1 LKIQSN
7 VYEYFLN
14 GFAQIIVVR
23 DDAEAKKAS
32 DALTL
37 AKVTNYVLPDFR
49 ANYGDDLRSFE
60 SELKQMNNALS
71 KFYSHE
77 KAVLVAPFKTLSHP
91 LPKAKYLQPLAFEFG
106 QSYDF
111 EKLKQTLYFYGYRFV
126 DIVESSGEV
135 SVRGD
140 IVDIFAPNTDNPLR
154 LSFFDDEIESIRAFD
169 VQSQKSKPEEFESI
183 SVLPAFLSLD
193 ESTYQSIE
201 QKVLQ
206 SNFDVF
212 YKDIESLGFW
222 YLEDFGVNLLKAYKA
237 MNVSFTQEDIDEHY
251 EFNKNLVDKNDFNLQ
266 KIPEAK
272 QFKEIEVVDINEML
286 SYHKGKKITLIGK
299 NETVFRRCNV
309 KDIQNFTHL
318 YSDIIVNLVS
328 SKELVVS
335 LNQKQ
340 KPKKVKKS
348 SIMLDELNI
357 GDLVVHEDYGIGKFK
372 SVEKR
377 SIMGATREFVVIE
390 YQNKDQLL
398 LPVESLNLIDR
409 FISSGGVLPIV
420 DKLGK
425 NSFKRVKEKVKEK
438 LFAIA
443 DELIKNAAKR
453 LMQKAKV
460 LKTDELELFQAS
472 AGFEYTDDQIAA
484 CKAIQNDL
492 ASAQVMDR
500 LLSGDVGFGKTE
512 VAMNA
517 IFIAAKSGAQ
527 SVMVVPTTLL
537 ANQHYKSIKQRLDS
551 FGIKVAKVD
560 RFVSAAK
567 KSEIKQRLKANELD
581 LVVGTHAVLAMEFA
595 NLQLVIIDEEHK
607 FGVKQK
613 EALKQLSHNTHLLS
627 MSATPIPRSLNMALS
642 KVKTFS
648 ELYTPPSERKGVRTF
663 VKSYDNKLVKEIIL
677 RELRRGGQ
685 LFYIYNS
692 IAGIEDKKRRLLEIL
707 PKLRIAILHSKV
719 PQAKTEKI
727 MVDFEAGGYDLL
739 LSTTVVESGIH
750 LPKVNSIIVDC
761 ADNFGIAD
769 LHQLR
774 GRVGRGDKE
783 GFAYFLVENKDI
795 LTEQSQKRLLALE
808 SHSHLGSGAVLA
820 MHDLEIR
827 GGGNIVGE
835 AQSGNIKHI
844 GYGLYLK
851 MLEDAIRILSN
862 EESEDKEEVELKL
875 TVTAFLNEDLIG
887 EDRIRLELYRR
898 LTHCESVSEIFDIEE
913 EIVDRFGKLDTYSKQ
928 FLDLMVIKLLS
939 SEKRIKKLANYE
951 QNVTIEFI
959 DGKKEYLKSRS
970 KDDDDILAVVLEFL
984 RK

>member
-14 GFAQIIVVR
+14 GFADIIVVR
-23 DDAEAKKAS
+23 DDVEAKKAS
-32 DALTL
+32 DALSL

-49 ANYGDDLRSFE
+49 ASYGDDLRSFE
-60 SELKQMNNALS
+60 SELKQINNALS
-71 KFYSHE
+71 KFYTH
-77 KAVLVAPFKTLSHP
+77 KNAVLVAPFKTLSHK
-91 LPKAKYLQPLAFEFG
+91 LPKANYLQPLVFEFG
-106 QSYDF
+106 QSYDLQT
-111 EKLKQTLYFYGYRFV
+111 LKQTLYFYGYRFV

-135 SVRGD
+135 SIRGD
-140 IVDIFAPNTDNPLR
+140 IVDIFPPNATNPFR
-154 LSFFDDEIESIRAFD
+154 LSFFDDEVESIRVFD
-169 VQSQKSKPEEFESI
+169 VQSQKSDPEELESFEA
-183 SVLPAFLSLD
+183 LPAFLSLN
-193 ESTYQSIE
+193 ETQYQSIE
-201 QKVLQ
+201 QKVQ
-206 SNFDVF
+206 KSDFDVF

-222 YLEDFGVNLLKAYKA
+222 YLEDFGVNLLQEYGAL
-237 MNVSFTQEDIDEHY
+237 NVTLTQKDIDEHY
-251 EFNKNLVDKNDFNLQ
+251 EFNRNLIDKNDFNL
-266 KIPEAK
+266 KTLPEAK
-272 QFKEIEVVDINEML
+272 QFKEIVVVDINEML
-286 SYHKGKKITLIGK
+286 TYHKGKKITLIGK
-299 NETVFRRCNV
+299 NETVFRRSNV
-309 KDIQNFTHL
+309 KDIHRCNHI
-318 YSDIIVNLVS
+318 YSDVIINLVS
-328 SKELVVS
+328 PKELIIS

-340 KPKKVKKS
+340 KPKKTKKS

-357 GDLVVHEDYGIGKFK
+357 GDLVVHEDYGIGKFR

-398 LPVESLNLIDR
+398 VPVESLNLIDR
-409 FISSGGVLPIV
+409 FVSSGGVLPVV

-425 NSFKRVKEKVKEK
+425 NSFKRIKEKVKEK

-453 LMQKAKV
+453 LMQKACV
-460 LKTDELELFQAS
+460 LQTDELEIFQAG
-472 AGFEYTDDQIAA
+472 AGFEYTDDQKRAVKDIAD
-484 CKAIQNDL
+484 DL

-537 ANQHYKSIKQRLDS
+537 ANQHYKSIKGRLS
-551 FGIKVAKVD
+551 QYGIGVAKVD

-567 KSEIKQRLKANELD
+567 KSEIKEALKKNEID
-581 LVVGTHAVLAMEFA
+581 LVIGTHAVLAMEFA

-613 EALKQLSHNTHLLS
+613 EALKQLSKNTHLLS

-663 VKSYDNKLVKEIIL
+663 VKSYDAKLVKEIVL

-692 IAGIEDKKRRLLEIL
+692 IAGIEEKKQQLLEIL
-707 PKLRIAILHSKV
+707 PKLRIEILHSKV
-719 PQAKTEKI
+719 AQAKSEKI
-727 MVDFEAGGYDLL
+727 MVDFEDGKYDLL

-750 LPKVNSIIVDC
+750 LPKVNSIIVDG

-783 GFAYFLVENKDI
+783 GFAYFLVQNKDN

-827 GGGNIVGE
+827 GGGNIIGE

-862 EESEDKEEVELKL
+862 EEKEDKEEVEIKL
-875 TVTAFLNEDLIG
+875 TVTAFLNEELIS

-913 EIVDRFGKLDTYSKQ
+913 EIVDRFGKLDIYSKQ

-939 SEKRIKKLANYE
+939 SQKKIKKLANYE
-951 QNVTIEFI
+951 QNVTIEFV

-984 RK
+984 RR